1 MSTEYKDKD
10 GVLIVMPIE
19 RLDTGTAPEVDREV
33 MARIDAGATKVVFDF
48 ERTSYVSSAGLRVVL
63 KAAKTVVKG
72 GGGVAVCR
80 ANSHIM
86 EVLEL
91 SGFHVLIK
99 VARTVDQAI
108 AAL

>member
-10 GVLIVMPIE
+10 GVLVVMPVE
-19 RLDTGTAPEVDREV
+19 RLDTSSAPAVEQEV
-33 MARIDAGATKVVFDF
+33 MARIDAGTTKVVFDF
-48 ERTSYVSSAGLRVVL
+48 ERTSYVSSAGLRVLL
-63 KAAKTVVKG
+63 KAAKTVVKH

-91 SGFHVLIK
+91 SGFHVVIK
-99 VARTVDQAI
+99 VAKTVDKAI